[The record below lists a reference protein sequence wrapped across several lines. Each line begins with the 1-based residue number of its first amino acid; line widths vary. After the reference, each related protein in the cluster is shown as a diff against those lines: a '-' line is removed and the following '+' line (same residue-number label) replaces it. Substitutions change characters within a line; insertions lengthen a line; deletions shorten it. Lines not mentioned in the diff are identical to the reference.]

1 MFPLRRGFPRPVLDL
16 PRGGLPGPPR
26 REGGGRGAVSPAPR
40 LRSQGPP
47 SDLPHIP
54 PSEYAMTLPPYRMN
68 RIHLESALRILLRHR
83 TQRLS
88 CLVTRKAIVQTIC
101 ALRALNPKESK

>member
-1 MFPLRRGFPRPVLDL
+1 
-16 PRGGLPGPPR
+16 
-26 REGGGRGAVSPAPR
+26 
-40 LRSQGPP
+40 
-47 SDLPHIP
+47 
-54 PSEYAMTLPPYRMN
+54 MTLPPYRMN